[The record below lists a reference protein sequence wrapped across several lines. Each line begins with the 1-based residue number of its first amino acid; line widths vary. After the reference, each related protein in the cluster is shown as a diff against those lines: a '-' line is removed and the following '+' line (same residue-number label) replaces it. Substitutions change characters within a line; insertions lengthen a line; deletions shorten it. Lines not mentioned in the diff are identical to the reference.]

1 VSRNVSLLSLAT
13 VVLTLWIGLAVA
25 GLFVADF
32 GESEPEPVDFD
43 ETVSVGL
50 TLDEELR
57 LDDDG
62 GELEVD
68 LPQTQVFYSQY
79 PYVVGYWGV
88 EQFVNNHDREGH
100 EQQFGHPMATYVTV
114 YDDYSIE
121 LSDESYPVVDGNL
134 RWRSAEDVVYV
145 VESEAETPTGET
157 AIPFEQR
164 NNAESFVESYGG
176 EILSWEAVLAHS
188 FAVDDA
194 ETVRER
200 TSDQLA
206 AADERVN
213 KTSEAIERPVSV
225 VVGEDAESVA
235 ESEEL
240 PADWE
245 AVDTGVETAE
255 TVEEGLELADTET
268 TVLITEGTY
277 AEQITVRDT
286 ITVAGAG
293 DVHLNGS
300 GDGTVLEVRADN
312 VAVTGLQIDG
322 IGNETPGAAAT
333 DDHAHGGHDHDHGE
347 ADEDAEWDEDIEDDY
362 ASGNAGILVDSAA
375 AVFIQD
381 ITVETPASGILMRD
395 SPDAV
400 VRNVTVDGNPD
411 YLDAHMGVVALRSPG
426 IIEEST
432 FRQGLDG
439 VYTHHANEVVVR
451 NNTMVEN
458 RMGIHLMHTSDA
470 LVANNEISD
479 SITEGIFV
487 MTGPQRNGIVGNE
500 IQNTP
505 TGLDL
510 GGSESYV
517 ADNVILGNEL
527 GLQLDAV
534 STVVE
539 HNVIA
544 ENDFGVDTRAMLPT
558 NRVTEND
565 FIGNG
570 YHVVASTGPERIWTH
585 DERGNYWEGA
595 VGTTDGETLEKPY
608 SPTDAID
615 AELHRVGGTPTLSQ
629 APAMDAL
636 AGVEGAVSGMRDGEI
651 TDRAPLCNPVHAEWL
666 DEHGWSDRQ
675 PSCPAETE

>member
-1 VSRNVSLLSLAT
+1 MSRNVSLLSLAT
-13 VVLTLWIGLAVA
+13 VVLTLWLALAVA
-25 GLFVADF
+25 GLFIADF
-32 GESEPEPVDFD
+32 GEGNPEPVDFD

-68 LPQTQVFYSQY
+68 LPQIQVFYSQY

-100 EQQFGHPMATYVTV
+100 DQQFGHPMATYVTV
-114 YDDYSIE
+114 YDDLTIE
-121 LSDESYPVVDGNL
+121 LSDESYPVVDGDL

-157 AIPFEQR
+157 AIPFEQES
-164 NNAESFVESYGG
+164 NAESFIDSFGG
-176 EILSWEAVLAHS
+176 DILSWEEALDYS

-206 AADERVN
+206 AADELVSAS
-213 KTSEAIERPVSV
+213 SETLERPVSV
-225 VVGEDAESVA
+225 VVGEHVDSGTESR
-235 ESEEL
+235 EL

-245 AVDTGVETAE
+245 AVDAGVETAE
-255 TVEEGLELADTET
+255 TIEDGLALADPET

-277 AEQITVRDT
+277 EEHVTVRDSV
-286 ITVAGAG
+286 TVAGAG
-293 DVHLNGS
+293 HAHLNGS

-322 IGNETPGAAAT
+322 VGNETPGATAT
-333 DDHAHGGHDHDHGE
+333 EDHAHGGHDHDHGE
-347 ADEDAEWDEDIEDDY
+347 ADDAEWDEDIEDDY
-362 ASGNAGILVDSAA
+362 ASGDAGILVDSATG
-375 AVFIQD
+375 VFIQD
-381 ITVETPASGILMRD
+381 TTVETPSSGILMRD

-400 VRNVTVDGNPD
+400 IRNVTIDGNPT
-411 YLDAHMGVVALRSPG
+411 YLEAHMGVVALRSPG
-426 IIEEST
+426 VIEDST

-470 LVANNEISD
+470 LLANNEISD

-500 IQNTP
+500 IRNTP
-505 TGLDL
+505 TGIDL

-517 ADNVILGNEL
+517 ADNIILENDL

-539 HNVIA
+539 RNVIVD
-544 ENDFGVDTRAMLPT
+544 NHFGVDTRAMLPT

-565 FIGNG
+565 FIGND
-570 YHVVASTGPERIWTH
+570 YHVAGSTGPERIWTH
-585 DERGNYWEGA
+585 NERGNYWEGA
-595 VGTTDGETLEKPY
+595 VGTTDGETLGKAY

-615 AELHRVGGTPTLSQ
+615 SELHRVGGTSALSQ

-651 TDRAPLCNPVHAEWL
+651 TDRAPLCNPVHADWL